1 MRRTARRPIAWP
13 AGMAPIPTPLPSPPG
28 RDARLTQFDY
38 VVVTWTVEEAKCL
51 ADTLTPGHDSQ
62 TDWYDYARNFEQD
75 FVPLI
80 RKGAPALESKRL
92 GSWFPTR
99 IANKPVACFKF
110 DLHMSQDGPKLPVAK
125 LWQQVIAETRPKF
138 IITTGTAGGIGP
150 VMELGDTVI
159 ASQVRFD
166 CLHEFKNA
174 PFHASIFA
182 CPRVSTAN
190 QSTATQHCKANAG
203 HLPLASRSPKIFTAP
218 AAGVSPLDVV
228 TTDFFAFDDSNND
241 YGRQGLG
248 AAVEMGDAVLGMV
261 IEKMGSGAPR
271 WATVRNASDPQIDAK
286 GLTLKEAG
294 IKAAQI
300 YERLGYL
307 TTISS
312 AIACW
317 ALVVDN

>member
-1 MRRTARRPIAWP
+1 M
-13 AGMAPIPTPLPSPPG
+13 PLPSPPEK
-28 RDARLTQFDY
+28 DAPLTQFDY

-51 ADTLTPGHDSQ
+51 ADTLTPGHASK
-62 TDWYDYARNFEQD
+62 TDWYDYTHNFERD

-80 RKGAPALESKRL
+80 RKGAPALESERL

-99 IANKPVACFKF
+99 IDNKLVACFKF

-125 LWQQVIAETRPKF
+125 LWQQVITETRPKL

-150 VMELGDTVI
+150 VMELGDAVV
-159 ASQVRFD
+159 AGQVRFD

-174 PFHASIFA
+174 PFHTSIYS
-182 CPRVSTAN
+182 CSHVST
-190 QSTATQHCKANAG
+190 TTQPEGTQLCKANAG
-203 HLPLASRSPKIFTAP
+203 HLPAASRSPKIFTAA

-241 YGRQGLG
+241 YRLQGLG
-248 AAVEMGDAVLGMV
+248 VAVEMGDAVLGMV
-261 IEKMGSGAPR
+261 IEKMGRGAPR
-271 WATVRNASDPQIDAK
+271 WTAVRNASDPQIDAK
-286 GLTLKEAG
+286 GLTLKEAA

-300 YERLGYL
+300 YERFGYW

-317 ALVVDN
+317 ALIVDN